1 MALGCEPGSRKHAPL
16 PGHLKTG
23 YSNGSGLI
31 VIYIIKALNGISY
44 LTIKKRGGTGMH
56 IYIYISGFDSRAT
69 PGVFYTYSKNLPV
82 VSALKNYYNVSR
94 AF

>member
-1 MALGCEPGSRKHAPL
+1 MQRPMIKLVKFSRLDMALGCEPGSRKHAPL

-56 IYIYISGFDSRAT
+56 IYIYQW
-69 PGVFYTYSKNLPV
+69 L
-82 VSALKNYYNVSR
+82 
-94 AF
+94 